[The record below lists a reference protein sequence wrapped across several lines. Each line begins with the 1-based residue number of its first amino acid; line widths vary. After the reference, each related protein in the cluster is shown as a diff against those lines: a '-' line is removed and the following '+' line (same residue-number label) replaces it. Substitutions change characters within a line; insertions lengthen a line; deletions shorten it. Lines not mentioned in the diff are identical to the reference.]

1 MFVTLAL
8 CALPAS
14 LHVDLPV
21 RVTAQAPASNVETFV
36 VPWVGARLGLLQ
48 GDDDAGVF
56 KGFDGQLLV
65 GLDQQG
71 THEVGVLRVST
82 LIEGRGLVGLRWRGG
97 LVGVGGYGYASIG
110 AGGGFALFNAFD
122 DERLRPFGSWTLSGG
137 GGVEFSFGS
146 GFTRVEIGV
155 GQRDLRLEL
164 SGTFGVGFVFSPAQ

>member
-1 MFVTLAL
+1 MSV
-8 CALPAS
+8 
-14 LHVDLPV
+14 
-21 RVTAQAPASNVETFV
+21 QARA
-36 VPWVGARLGLLQ
+36 
-48 GDDDAGVF
+48 DAGLKTSPSAAF
-56 KGFDGQLLV
+56 LRQQQQPPPLFSGDGAAAAA
-65 GLDQQG
+65 
-71 THEVGVLRVST
+71 EVDSV
-82 LIEGRGLVGLRWRGG
+82 
-97 LVGVGGYGYASIG
+97 